1 MKKLFLGLGT
11 NLGDREENLQRA
23 VDRIAEAGVHLLRA
37 SSTYETKPMY
47 LTGQPMFLNLVL
59 QGETDSFPRI
69 LLKRLKAI
77 EREMGRR
84 QTVPNGP
91 RIIDI
96 DILFFGRFIIDTPE
110 LVIPHPKLPERRF
123 VLEPLAEL
131 APEWRHPVTK
141 RTIRELLAQLPEGG
155 LRKVEFRV
163 QPERQKSI
171 GERPL

>member
-1 MKKLFLGLGT
+1 MKKLFLALGS
-11 NLGDREENLQRA
+11 NLGDREEHLQHA
-23 VDRIAEAGVHLLRA
+23 ADRIAEAGVHLLRA

-59 QGETDSFPRI
+59 EGETGAFPRM
-69 LLKRLKAI
+69 LLKRLKTI

-84 QTVPNGP
+84 QTVQNGP

-96 DILFFGRFIIDTPE
+96 DILFFGRFIVHTPE
-110 LVIPHPKLPERRF
+110 LLIPHPKLPERRF

-131 APEWRHPVTK
+131 VPEWRHPVTK
-141 RTIRELLAQLPEGG
+141 RTMRELLAQLPEGG
-155 LRKVEFRV
+155 VRKVEFVV
-163 QPERQKSI
+163 QLERQKSI